1 MRTAR
6 LLPPFLLAG
15 ALLGPLAGVAAA
27 APAVDGEFALGAQP
41 RHLALG
47 PDGNMWVAL
56 DGVADD
62 VAKVAPD
69 GSVTKYTAAAITNP
83 VGIAAGPDGNLWVTQ
98 NGAVVRFSPADP
110 TTARAFPV
118 PQIVDPRAIVSGP
131 DGNLWTASADRA
143 IQVTTAGVARDFTVP
158 GMGARGIARGG
169 DGDLYIADFGGQR
182 VVGLTTA
189 GVPTF
194 YRTGGGPQEVAAGP
208 DGRIAYTNPTN
219 VPQQVG
225 RFVRGGSVAT
235 TDVPGTDP
243 FGITLGD
250 DGAWWTA
257 DFARSTISRLTTDG
271 AVTPLAGLSA
281 GSGPRFVAT
290 GAGGT
295 LWVALETS
303 QRVARVTGVTA
314 PPPPPPPAPPA
325 PPAPPRPVD
334 PRPADRLAPRIALTL
349 PRRIVAG
356 RALTARIAL
365 SEPSA
370 LTIRFQRVLPGRR
383 AGRACVRPTPRLRRA
398 RRCTRAVTVAKATRR
413 AGGLRVRVVIAGR
426 RVRAG
431 PSRLVVTA
439 TDANGNRTTHVV
451 RLTVR

>member
-15 ALLGPLAGVAAA
+15 ALLGPLAGASVA

-47 PDGNMWVAL
+47 PDGNMWIAL

-69 GSVTKYTAAAITNP
+69 GSVTKYAAAAITNP
-83 VGIAAGPDGNLWVTQ
+83 VGIAAGPDGAMWLTQ

-110 TTARAFPV
+110 TAARAFPV

-143 IQVTTAGVARDFTVP
+143 IQVTPAGVARDFTVP

-194 YRTGGGPQEVAAGP
+194 YATGGGPQEVAAGP
-208 DGRIAYTNPTN
+208 DGRIAYTNPGN

-225 RFVRGGSVAT
+225 RFVRGGGVAA
-235 TDVPGTDP
+235 TDVPNSDP
-243 FGITLGD
+243 FGIALGD

-314 PPPPPPPAPPA
+314 PPPPAPPA

-334 PRPADRLAPRIALTL
+334 PLPLDRSAPRIALTL

-365 SEPSA
+365 SEPAA
-370 LTIRFQRVLPGRR
+370 LTVRLQRLVPGRR
-383 AGRACVRPTPRLRRA
+383 AGRACVRPAPRLRRA
-398 RRCTRAVTVAKATRR
+398 RRCTRVVTVATATRR
-413 AGGLRVRVVIAGR
+413 PGGLRVSVVVAGR

-431 PSRLVVTA
+431 PGRIVVTA
-439 TDANGNRTTHVV
+439 TDRAGNRAAHVV